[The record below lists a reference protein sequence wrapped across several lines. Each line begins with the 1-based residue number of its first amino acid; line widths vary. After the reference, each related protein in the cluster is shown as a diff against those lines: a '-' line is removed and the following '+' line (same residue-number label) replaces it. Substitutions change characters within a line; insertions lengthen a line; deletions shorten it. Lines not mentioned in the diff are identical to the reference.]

1 MTTYIQAQFN
11 KVRDLAS
18 AESATI
24 QFTLQIV
31 GPVGKTN
38 HLNITIAQIN
48 AIQKIGGIKMRIRIG
63 AQASNRND
71 KQIGFISNIFEE
83 DGKTILVIEDEYE
96 IPVYPGDVEEI
107 IDLVRGLSWFR
118 IKTLP

>member
-1 MTTYIQAQFN
+1 
-11 KVRDLAS
+11 
-18 AESATI
+18 
-24 QFTLQIV
+24 
-31 GPVGKTN
+31 
-38 HLNITIAQIN
+38 
-48 AIQKIGGIKMRIRIG
+48 MRIRIG

-83 DGKTILVIEDEYE
+83 NGKTILVIEDEYE
-96 IPVYPGDVEEI
+96 IPVYPSDVEEI

>member
-1 MTTYIQAQFN
+1 
-11 KVRDLAS
+11 
-18 AESATI
+18 
-24 QFTLQIV
+24 
-31 GPVGKTN
+31 
-38 HLNITIAQIN
+38 
-48 AIQKIGGIKMRIRIG
+48 MRIRIG

-96 IPVYPGDVEEI
+96 IHVYPGDVEEI

>member
-1 MTTYIQAQFN
+1 MGSIPLEQKGST
-11 KVRDLAS
+11 
-18 AESATI
+18 
-24 QFTLQIV
+24 
-31 GPVGKTN
+31 
-38 HLNITIAQIN
+38 
-48 AIQKIGGIKMRIRIG
+48 KIGGIKMRIRIG